1 MALKRL
7 RSPTACAITALWLA
21 VMVLALSGRIP
32 MVQVK
37 RASEFR
43 LRLPDGGIGSLRE
56 SPYADDEWTLS
67 MSRGESVTFLG
78 KRVLSLSRPIAGE
91 YLVINEGHI
100 RMRYGNVPDSRT
112 ESAFMLLS
120 AGDDRTIE
128 LQCNPMP
135 ALRIK
140 DRQLRSLLELSL
152 VGSPIRGKSPTTGS
166 TWFYPAPR
174 K

>member
-1 MALKRL
+1 MTRYCNEQRERDKACCRTNGGALCE
-7 RSPTACAITALWLA
+7 SVCQVAGPNSTACTVCRLAALAL
-21 VMVLALSGRIP
+21 VLACEQTSDNLH
-32 MVQVK
+32 
-37 RASEFR
+37 
-43 LRLPDGGIGSLRE
+43 D
-56 SPYADDEWTLS
+56 
-67 MSRGESVTFLG
+67 
-78 KRVLSLSRPIAGE
+78 
-91 YLVINEGHI
+91 I